1 MALISNNIKTGFLIQ
16 KHSKWTFVF
25 YFCKVNKKLWLFIL
39 VCNQFESSLCD
50 RLYLFLIVCQ
60 ISTFSIYKQKNKLE
74 ETHSPN
80 DAIFVR

>member
-1 MALISNNIKTGFLIQ
+1 MVLISNNIRKGFLIQ
-16 KHSKWTFVF
+16 KHSNWTFVF
-25 YFCKVNKKLWLFIL
+25 YFCEVNKKLWLFIL

-60 ISTFSIYKQKNKLE
+60 ISMFSIYKQKNKLE

-80 DAIFVR
+80 GAIFVR